1 MFGTFIKGLFG
12 VFVILVGVIVVVA
25 GASVNPLVSVLGLGL
40 IVLGGYLWYV
50 SSQTVR
56 ITDK

>member
-1 MFGTFIKGLFG
+1 MFRTFTKGLFG
-12 VFVILVGVIVVVA
+12 VFAIFVGLFVVVA
-25 GASVNPLVSVLGLGL
+25 GAAYNPLVSVLGFGL
-40 IVLGGYLWYV
+40 IVWGAYLWYV